1 MSTRIAFT
9 EQALPAWKRAVLK
22 VGSSLLAGDGGLS
35 PRNAQHLAAFV
46 EACHAQGRELVVV
59 SSGAVA
65 AGRAILHATLHA
77 APRPGAAMAERQA
90 LAALGQAKLMA
101 FWQGF
106 FAKPVAQVLLTHD
119 DVRNRRRYLNAQATL
134 RELLRCGALPI
145 VNENDTV
152 SVDELKLGDNDML
165 GAIVA
170 ALIDADVLFIAT
182 DIDGLYDA
190 DPRTHPTAKP
200 IQAATDPGDEILAM
214 AGGAGSGVGTGGMRT
229 KILAA
234 QRAGAAGIDTVLF
247 NGTRT
252 EVSAALALD
261 RLSGTRLI
269 AGRSRVAARKHW
281 LRHAPVERGAAIL
294 IDAGAAIAL
303 IDKGASLLPIGV
315 ADAQGEFR
323 RGDLVE
329 IVLVE
334 SMLVESTLVES
345 MRTDG
350 DRTRSVARGVTQY
363 SAADIRRIARRKSQE
378 IESILGYNYGDTI
391 VHRDDLSL
399 HASHPNE
406 AADV

>member
-1 MSTRIAFT
+1 MGARAVFV
-9 EQALPAWKRAVLK
+9 EQPLPAWKRAVLK
-22 VGSSLLAGDGGLS
+22 VGSSLLAGDGGLT
-35 PRNAQHLAAFV
+35 PRHAVHLAAFV
-46 EACHAQGRELVVV
+46 HACHAQGREVVIV

-65 AGRAILHATLHA
+65 AGRAVLHAT
-77 APRPGAAMAERQA
+77 PQPGAAIAERQA

-152 SVDELKLGDNDML
+152 SVDELKLGDNDTL

-182 DIDGLYDA
+182 DIDGLYDR
-190 DPRTHPTAKP
+190 DPRAYADARPLETVA
-200 IQAATDPGDEILAM
+200 DPGDDILAM
-214 AGGAGSGVGTGGMRT
+214 AGGAGSAAGTGGMRT

-247 NGTRT
+247 NGTR
-252 EVSAALALD
+252 AAVAHALGEG
-261 RLSGTRLI
+261 RLIGTRLV
-269 AGRSRVAARKHW
+269 AGRSRIAARKHW
-281 LRHAPVERGAAIL
+281 LRHAPVEAGAAIL
-294 IDAGAAIAL
+294 IDAGAATAL

-315 ADAQGEFR
+315 ADARGEFR

-329 IVLVE
+329 IILIETIAAADPAAVP
-334 SMLVESTLVES
+334 
-345 MRTDG
+345 
-350 DRTRSVARGVTQY
+350 VARGVTQY
-363 SAADIRRIARRKSQE
+363 SAADIRRIARKRSHE
-378 IESILGYNYGDTI
+378 IEAVLGYNYGDSI

-399 HASHPNE
+399 LATNANE
-406 AADV
+406 ATDV

>member
-1 MSTRIAFT
+1 MRIAFT

-35 PRNAQHLAAFV
+35 PRHAQHLAAFV
-46 EACHAQGRELVVV
+46 ESCQAQGREVVIV

-65 AGRAILHATLHA
+65 AGRAMLHAS
-77 APRPGAAMAERQA
+77 PRPGAAMAERQA

-152 SVDELKLGDNDML
+152 SVDELKLGDNDTL

-170 ALIDADVLFIAT
+170 ALVDADVLFIAT

-190 DPRTHPTAKP
+190 DPRTMPGAQP
-200 IQAATDPGDEILAM
+200 MQCVTDPGDDVLAM
-214 AGGAGSGVGTGGMRT
+214 AGGAGSKVGTGGMRT

-247 NGTRT
+247 NGTR
-252 EVSAALALD
+252 EAVSVALAQN
-261 RLSGTRLI
+261 RLVGTRFV
-269 AGRSRVAARKHW
+269 ATRSRVAARKHW
-281 LRHAPVERGAAIL
+281 LRHAPVEAGAAIV
-294 IDAGAAIAL
+294 IDAGAATAL
-303 IDKGASLLPIGV
+303 VDKGASLLPIGV
-315 ADAQGEFR
+315 TDAQGEFR

-329 IVLVE
+329 LVRIDGE
-334 SMLVESTLVES
+334 
-345 MRTDG
+345 RTQ
-350 DRTRSVARGVTQY
+350 RIARGVTQY
-363 SAADIRRIARRKSQE
+363 SAADIRRIARRQSHE
-378 IESILGYNYGDTI
+378 IESILGYNYGETI

-399 HASHPNE
+399 HASHPNASHTNE
-406 AADV
+406 ATDG